1 MNFKAFIDLIFR
13 SKTIGG
19 QGSGGGAGSGAGKYI
34 GDLVKG
40 FKDSFLGMFA
50 AVEVANRAVTGMF
63 AAVQKSFVITN
74 ISKRFGIATEEIRR
88 LGEVAEDLGVGDF
101 ETIARM
107 MARIQRDSNMAIGGL
122 GGMAEAFGQLGI
134 SVEELQ
140 RMNPTQTL
148 LAIAK
153 GLEKASPEQRA
164 AVMQKLFGLQ
174 AGQAQALL
182 GHGSEFLKQRMAE
195 QTVPNQATDEVLH
208 GQKQSWK
215 QSWDVIST
223 IFTSLFAIILEGATM
238 IKDMFMSIFD
248 GLYAMFTGKGFMGI
262 LNAIG
267 ARGDKMLNSA
277 NRVVRIFAPDGSD
290 FAKALDDD
298 LKEREAQLKAR
309 GRSDFVDSKVAA
321 KDIFGE
327 ATGEAEQAQMA
338 TAAVGVSSLAAVG
351 GGGNVSTAYNWQK
364 LTLDQTKI
372 SNDYLNSIL
381 RKMPPPPPPTPA
393 GETAG

>member
-13 SKTIGG
+13 SKTVGG

-74 ISKRFGIATEEIRR
+74 ISKRFGVATEEIRR

-148 LAIAK
+148 LAISK
-153 GLEKASPEQRA
+153 GLEKMSPEQRA
-164 AVMQKLFGLQ
+164 AVMQKLFGQQ

-182 GHGSEFLKQRMAE
+182 GHGSEFLKQKMAE
-195 QTVPNQATDEVLH
+195 QTVPNQATDELLH

-215 QSWDVIST
+215 GTWDVITTGFSA
-223 IFTSLFAIILEGATM
+223 FFALLLEGITI
-238 IKDMFMSIFD
+238 IKDFAMSFVELLD
-248 GLYAMFTGKGFMGI
+248 AFLKFKGFGKMFEG
-262 LNAIG
+262 IG

-277 NRVVRIFAPDGSD
+277 NRMVRVFAPDGSE
-290 FAKALDDD
+290 FAKVLDDD
-298 LKEREAQLKAR
+298 LREREARLKAIGR
-309 GRSDFVDSKVAA
+309 GDLVDSKIGA

-381 RKMPPPPPPTPA
+381 RKMPPPPPPVSNPD
-393 GETAG
+393 TAG

>member
-107 MARIQRDSNMAIGGL
+107 MARIQRDINMAIGGL
-122 GGMAEAFGQLGI
+122 GGMAEAFNTLGI
-134 SVEELQ
+134 SIEELQ

-148 LAIAK
+148 LAISK
-153 GLEKASPEQRA
+153 GLEKLSPEQRA
-164 AVMQKLFGLQ
+164 AVMQKLFGNQ

-182 GHGSEFLKQRMAE
+182 GHGSEFLKQKMNE
-195 QTVPNQATDEVLH
+195 QTVPNQATDELLH

-223 IFTSLFAIILEGATM
+223 GFTSFFALLLEGITIVKDFVMTFVDLINAFLTM
-238 IKDMFMSIFD
+238 
-248 GLYAMFTGKGFMGI
+248 KGFGKMFQLMGD
-262 LNAIG
+262 
-267 ARGDKMLNSA
+267 RMDKMLNSA
-277 NRVVRIFAPDGSD
+277 NRMVRVFVPDGTD

-298 LKEREAQLKAR
+298 LKEREDKLKAR
-309 GRSDFVDSKVAA
+309 GRGDFVDSKVGA

-338 TAAVGVSSLAAVG
+338 VAAVGVSSLAAVG

-372 SNDYLNSIL
+372 SNDYLNNIL
-381 RKMPPPPPPTPA
+381 KKMPPPPPPTPA